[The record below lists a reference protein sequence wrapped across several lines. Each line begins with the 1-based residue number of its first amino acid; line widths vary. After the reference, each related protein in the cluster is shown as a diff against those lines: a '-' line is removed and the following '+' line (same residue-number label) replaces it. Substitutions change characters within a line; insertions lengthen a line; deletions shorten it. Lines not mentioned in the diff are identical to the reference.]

1 MQSRESN
8 RAITIGALATLLAA
22 LALAVP
28 LLDRLID
35 AAWQWY
41 KFAGYSSAGHITLS
55 LTTGQA
61 FSVLLAATFGCGLWF
76 HRLANNRSASHA
88 KRLAFCAMCVTVVVL
103 ASYWLLGVSSLNV
116 WRA

>member
-8 RAITIGALATLLAA
+8 RAITVGALATLLAA
-22 LALAVP
+22 LALSVP
-28 LLDRLID
+28 LLGRLTD

-41 KFAGYSSAGHITLS
+41 KFSGYSSAGHITLS

-61 FSVLLAATFGCGLWF
+61 FSLLLVATFGCALCLN
-76 HRLANNRSASHA
+76 RLAHSRGASYA
-88 KRLAFCAMCVTVVVL
+88 KRLSFCAMCVAVAVL